1 MELSLGGSFGGLSLL
16 ADLGDR
22 IPDDRR
28 PCQHLISS
36 CPAKLVH
43 PTCHEGIDYKTCF
56 GLICA
61 DIQNQIAKL
70 HFSNS
75 LQHFKF
81 SAPFQICFL
90 ALNFVQPRWFGD
102 RWAEWILWKMLK
114 VIEGD
119 REGGKKWIMSFSTLG
134 PLVLKTPNYQTQ
146 PHCTDPEH
154 WLQLQ
159 HFLCVL
165 NYQHHHLLKWIV
177 AKKKYFFSVS
187 TAFCLPRLEPGSWVC
202 FEYPLQ
208 SDRFSLKMI
217 HVKEM

>member
-22 IPDDRR
+22 IPADRR

-102 RWAEWILWKMLK
+102 RWAE
-114 VIEGD
+114 
-119 REGGKKWIMSFSTLG
+119 
-134 PLVLKTPNYQTQ
+134 
-146 PHCTDPEH
+146 
-154 WLQLQ
+154 
-159 HFLCVL
+159 
-165 NYQHHHLLKWIV
+165 
-177 AKKKYFFSVS
+177 
-187 TAFCLPRLEPGSWVC
+187 
-202 FEYPLQ
+202 
-208 SDRFSLKMI
+208 
-217 HVKEM
+217 